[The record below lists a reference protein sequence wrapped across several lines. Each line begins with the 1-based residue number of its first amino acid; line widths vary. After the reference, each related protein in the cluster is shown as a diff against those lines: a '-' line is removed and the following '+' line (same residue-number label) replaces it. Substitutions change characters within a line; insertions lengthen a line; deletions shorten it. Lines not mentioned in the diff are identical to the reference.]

1 MSVHVNAY
9 IVGAGPGDP
18 GLLTLRARELL
29 ESAEV
34 VIYDRLVSEGILAMI
49 PDSAIRIDAG
59 KSSGSHK
66 ISQREIEE
74 LIINHAKLGKRV
86 IRLKG
91 GDPFLFGRGGEEAQA
106 LINAGVDFEIVPGV
120 SSALSVPEY
129 AGIPVTHREFCS
141 GVNIFTAHDKNNL
154 LPDFHNTTSI
164 FLMGVAN
171 SELLQGKLLDSGL
184 EGSTPCSVIQEGTT
198 SRQKVIHTEL
208 GSLHDSII
216 ANGIRPPAV
225 ILVGGTA
232 GLNLDW
238 RSKLPLHDKR
248 ILITRPAGRSEY
260 LSRLLR
266 DSGAEVILM
275 PTIKTCTL
283 EGSLNGESLS
293 GYDCVGF
300 TSVTGVNA
308 FFELLHDSGR
318 DVRELGDSKIAA
330 IGPATG
336 EALRSHGLKVDF
348 IPEIYD
354 GRHLAEGLLSA
365 RRILMFR
372 ALQGSPDIAEV
383 FDSNGINY
391 HEICLYRIEPV
402 KLINVPDFIDII
414 VFTSASTVRG
424 FCGSVSDFREVSA
437 VCIGTQTADEA
448 VRLGFVNV
456 TIAERA
462 TPDAIFEA
470 IMSLSGRK

>member
-1 MSVHVNAY
+1 MSVY

-49 PDSAIRIDAG
+49 PDNALRIDAG

-66 ISQREIEE
+66 ISQSEIENL
-74 LIINHAKLGKRV
+74 LIEYARLGKRV

-91 GDPFLFGRGGEEAQA
+91 GDPFLFGRGGEEAQS

-120 SSALSVPEY
+120 SSALAVPEY

-154 LPDFHNTTSI
+154 LPDFSNTTSV

-171 SELLQGKLLDSGL
+171 SELLQAKLLASGL
-184 EGSTPCSVIQEGTT
+184 EGSTPCAVIQDGTT
-198 SRQKVIHTEL
+198 SRQRVIHAEL
-208 GSLHDSII
+208 NSLHEAIVTNS
-216 ANGIRPPAV
+216 IRPPAV

-238 RSKLPLHDKR
+238 RNRLLLHDKR
-248 ILITRPAGRSEY
+248 VLITRPAGRSEY

-266 DSGAEVILM
+266 EAGAEVISM
-275 PTIKTCTL
+275 PAIKTSTL
-283 EGSLNGESLS
+283 INALDGESLS
-293 GYDCVGF
+293 GYDWVGF

-308 FFELLHDSGR
+308 LFELLGASGR
-318 DVRELGDSKIAA
+318 DVRELECAKVAA
-330 IGPATG
+330 IGPATA
-336 EALRSHGLKVDF
+336 EALRSHGLRVDF
-348 IPEIYD
+348 VPEIYD
-354 GRHLAEGLLSA
+354 GRHLAEGLLNSGKV
-365 RRILMFR
+365 LMFR
-372 ALQGSPDIAEV
+372 AFEGSPEIAEV
-383 FDSNGINY
+383 FNSNGINH

-402 KLINVPDFIDII
+402 KLAHVPDFIDII
-414 VFTSASTVRG
+414 IFTSASTVRG
-424 FCGSVSDFREVSA
+424 FCSSVSVRDMRGVNA
-437 VCIGTQTADEA
+437 VCIGSQTADEA

-456 TIAERA
+456 TVAERA

-470 IMSLSGRK
+470 VMSLKSGRK